1 MAENKTK
8 KERKYQIMEAALS
21 VFVRNG
27 YANTRM
33 DDIVKE
39 SGLSKGAIYHHYE
52 SKKELFLSLIDHW
65 ETHSFPDFY
74 SKNGR
79 SRTASNTL
87 RDFTHAIL
95 EIYNSKKYLFLAEI
109 EFWSLSNQDIE
120 VRERSQAL
128 YERLINLFEL
138 VLQKGIRNGEFK
150 KIDTRMTS
158 LFILSSFQGINW
170 FCMYNETKV
179 NPEDYLRN
187 SIEIL
192 LENIKK

>member
-1 MAENKTK
+1 MAENRTK

-21 VFVRNG
+21 VFVRKG

-39 SGLSKGAIYHHYE
+39 SGLSKGAIYHHYK
-52 SKKELFLSLIDHW
+52 SKKDLFLSLIDHW

-79 SRTASNTL
+79 SRTATNTL
-87 RDFTHAIL
+87 RDFAQAIL
-95 EIYNSKKYLFLAEI
+95 EIFNSKKHLFLAEI

-128 YERLINLFEL
+128 YEKLINLFEL

-150 KIDTRMTS
+150 KIDTRLTA

-170 FCMYNETKV
+170 FCMYNEEKIK
-179 NPEDYLRN
+179 PENYLCN
-187 SIEIL
+187 SIDIL

>member
-1 MAENKTK
+1 MAENRTK

-21 VFVRNG
+21 VFVRRG
-27 YANTRM
+27 YTNTRM

-52 SKKELFLSLIDHW
+52 SKKDLFLSLIDHW

-79 SRTASNTL
+79 SRTATNTL
-87 RDFTHAIL
+87 RDFAQAIL
-95 EIYNSKKYLFLAEI
+95 EIFNSKKHLFLAEI

-128 YERLINLFEL
+128 YEKLINLFEL

-150 KIDTRMTS
+150 KIDTRLTA

-170 FCMYNETKV
+170 FCMYNEEKIK
-179 NPEDYLRN
+179 PEDYLCN
-187 SIEIL
+187 SIDIL